1 MVVCERQALIIQLPQ
16 MKLSEEDF
24 KEQFDIAIKD
34 LLAYNNVETVTEK

>member
-1 MVVCERQALIIQLPQ
+1 

-34 LLAYNNVETVTEK
+34 LLAYNNVQAATVE